1 MIRAVRYSD
10 LDEVRRIFIAAFNE
24 EYGRRGVDIAA
35 QVSRW
40 KRMYPLIRALSC
52 FPNPYRYMLN
62 VHVLEEDGCVQGF
75 IQTSP
80 GNQGRTRWHI
90 DFVAVAPECQGKG
103 LGVRLV
109 EHVFEHYGAQG
120 VKCFTLEVD
129 HANAPALRL
138 YEKLGFRQYA
148 AVTYYQMEKPA
159 AARGDSRSP
168 GSGNAAE
175 ASARGSEQVSG
186 REPPS
191 GLRPFRGRDAQA
203 LYELY
208 LATTPAPVRLV
219 DTRQASDFAL
229 GFVERTMAGM
239 RRQMKHVADERFVVE
254 MDGKVVAYLRVMAQ
268 MRALPHTVQLVV
280 HPGYEHLYGPLL
292 DHASR
297 VLAGYPP
304 QMVLAWA
311 PDYQPVKQQA
321 FTDWGMTALTVDRC
335 LVRDSLI
342 MLKLPV
348 HGKEV
353 GLADDKAFK
362 PAFTHR
368 GR

>member
-10 LDEVRRIFIAAFNE
+10 LDEVRRIFISAFNE

-40 KRMYPLIRALSC
+40 KRMYPLIRALAV

-62 VHVLEEDGCVQGF
+62 LHVLEEDGQIQGF

-80 GNQGRTRWHI
+80 GNGERTRWHI

-109 EHVFEHYGAQG
+109 EFVFERYGALG

-129 HANAPALRL
+129 HANLPALRL
-138 YEKLGFRQYA
+138 YEKLGFRQYT
-148 AVTYYQMEKPA
+148 AVTYYQMEKAPDVRHEAPA
-159 AARGDSRSP
+159 
-168 GSGNAAE
+168 
-175 ASARGSEQVSG
+175 
-186 REPPS
+186 
-191 GLRPFRGRDAQA
+191 GLRPFRRRDAQA

-208 LATTPAPVRLV
+208 LAATPAPVRLV
-219 DTRQASDFAL
+219 DTRKPSDFAL
-229 GFVERTMAGM
+229 GLVERTMATM
-239 RRQMKHVADERFVVE
+239 RRQLKHVADERFVVE
-254 MDGKVVAYLRVMAQ
+254 VEGKVVGYLRVMAQ
-268 MRALPHTVQLVV
+268 MRALPHTVQLLVN
-280 HPGYEHLYGPLL
+280 PGYEHLYAPLL
-292 DHASR
+292 DHAAR
-297 VLAGYPP
+297 VLADFPP

-311 PDYQPVKQQA
+311 PDYQPSKQQA
-321 FTDWGMTALTVDRC
+321 FTAWGMSALTVDRC

-342 MLKLPV
+342 MLKLPA

-362 PAFTHR
+362 PAFTQQ